1 MLTTIALSVIISLVI
16 TLSISYLIIRM
27 FQNVVVSMEKNLG
40 VTRSG
45 RQIKEWII

>member
-27 FQNVVVSMEKNLG
+27 FQNVVVSMGKKILELQEEVDKLKNG
-40 VTRSG
+40 
-45 RQIKEWII
+45 